1 MYCEYT
7 NSYLL
12 FSISFNMKCVLQLLL
27 LILSSRLIMV
37 LFIRQS
43 FCFHDKKVKRILIKY
58 CSLLQ
63 ICSMLQFSS
72 IPLHTEHSVIICY
85 RIYRMRLRML
95 WSGTTTFTGKV
106 LNVVYKTFFESS
118 L

>member
-1 MYCEYT
+1 MYCEYF

-63 ICSMLQFSS
+63 ICSRVQFCS
-72 IPLHTEHSVIICY
+72 IPLHTKHFVIICY

-106 LNVVYKTFFESS
+106 LNVVYKRVFESS

>member
-27 LILSSRLIMV
+27 LIFSSRLIMI

-43 FCFHDKKVKRILIKY
+43 FHDKKLKEFLLNIVL

-63 ICSMLQFSS
+63 ICSMRQFSS
-72 IPLHTEHSVIICY
+72 ISLHTEHSVIIV
-85 RIYRMRLRML
+85 
-95 WSGTTTFTGKV
+95 TGSTECV
-106 LNVVYKTFFESS
+106 
-118 L
+118 

>member
-12 FSISFNMKCVLQLLL
+12 FSISFNMKCVLQLPL
-27 LILSSRLIMV
+27 LIFSSRLIMV

-72 IPLHTEHSVIICY
+72 ISLHTEHSVIIVT
-85 RIYRMRLRML
+85 
-95 WSGTTTFTGKV
+95 GFTECV
-106 LNVVYKTFFESS
+106 
-118 L
+118 